1 MDARIPEKLSLAGN
15 ITDNFKRFKQNF
27 EIYLAATE
35 KDKKDGRTKVNIL
48 LNIIGEEGVEIFNSL
63 NLSDQDN
70 QNYEKVIEEF
80 EKYVT
85 PKKNEVYERFVFYCR
100 KQEQEERFE
109 HFLTDLRRLAKSCD
123 FKISEEEMIR
133 DRIVLGVNNKIV
145 QEKLLAIDKLTLQR
159 AISVC
164 RSYEATMSQ
173 MKELHGQ
180 GQELKIDVV

>member
-1 MDARIPEKLSLAGN
+1 
-15 ITDNFKRFKQNF
+15 
-27 EIYLAATE
+27 
-35 KDKKDGRTKVNIL
+35 
-48 LNIIGEEGVEIFNSL
+48 VEIFNSL

-133 DRIVLGVNNKIV
+133 DRIVLGVNNTIINSLNIIASFQIAV
-145 QEKLLAIDKLTLQR
+145 LLRPLEGLV
-159 AISVC
+159 VC
-164 RSYEATMSQ
+164 A
-173 MKELHGQ
+173 
-180 GQELKIDVV
+180 